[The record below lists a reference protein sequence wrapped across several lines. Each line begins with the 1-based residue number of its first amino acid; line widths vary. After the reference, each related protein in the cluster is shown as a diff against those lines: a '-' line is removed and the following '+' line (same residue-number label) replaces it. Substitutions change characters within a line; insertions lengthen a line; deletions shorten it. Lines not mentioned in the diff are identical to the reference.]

1 MIVLKNSIF
10 NMITD
15 YLYGFDIALEN
26 YLDTAYKELSIA
38 IRTDS
43 FLFEKYYN
51 LNNKIDFLAFSV
63 ELANNLKNFY
73 NSEIFKIVKSKQL
86 KDVIIPTLE
95 EDIGQFDF
103 LDYTIFFMPD
113 LIVDNETSKLII
125 NFFYDITREN
135 FDDYLA
141 WTMALSYLF
150 VRAYNIAEF
159 EKLVFINYSLRDNIF
174 KQANY
179 NERQISKKIDEL
191 KKSIILMQKFQNE
204 TDIEKFYKTNNNEIC
219 KFCNFQKL
227 CF

>member
-1 MIVLKNSIF
+1 
-10 NMITD
+10 
-15 YLYGFDIALEN
+15 
-26 YLDTAYKELSIA
+26 
-38 IRTDS
+38 
-43 FLFEKYYN
+43 
-51 LNNKIDFLAFSV
+51 
-63 ELANNLKNFY
+63 
-73 NSEIFKIVKSKQL
+73 
-86 KDVIIPTLE
+86 
-95 EDIGQFDF
+95 
-103 LDYTIFFMPD
+103 
-113 LIVDNETSKLII
+113 
-125 NFFYDITREN
+125 
-135 FDDYLA
+135 
-141 WTMALSYLF
+141 MALSYLF